1 MIAGYATTLLVGALS
16 AVLPVTPV
24 EPYVIAVVTTTGDAA
39 WLVGTVAGAGQ
50 TAGELIV
57 FLAVRGTLRSVWIR
71 GRLTRAEGASRSAT
85 PAPPGRFRR
94 WTTAA
99 TARLDRPRQAAAVLF
114 TSAVTG
120 LPPLLLTSA
129 YAARTPMS
137 AAVFSATCL
146 TGRTIRFT
154 LVASAP
160 GLLHALHLV

>member
-39 WLVGTVAGAGQ
+39 WLVGTAAGAGQ
-50 TAGELIV
+50 TAGKLIV
-57 FLAVRGTLRSVWIR
+57 FLAVRGTLRSAWIR
-71 GRLTRAEGASRSAT
+71 GRLTRADGTSRT
-85 PAPPGRFRR
+85 PAPPGTFRR

-137 AAVFSATCL
+137 AAVFSTTCL

-160 GLLHALHLV
+160 GLLHALHFM